1 VWERGDT
8 LARQH
13 GDLEV
18 LTWLQLPGVE
28 RDVVFGDAAS
38 ARARAR
44 SSLESSEECA
54 TPQARMVAHVVLGI
68 AHRLSDEWNEAVATL
83 EEALLAATTGANR
96 MFEGLVRAELAIA
109 VLGQGD
115 VDRTERE
122 AQTSVDV
129 AHESYSRCDEVRGS
143 LALAQTQLIRAN
155 DPALLRVEA
164 ALGRA
169 QELIHE
175 TGGRAQQPELHECRG
190 RLAQLH
196 GDLVA
201 AELEIGLARSMYE
214 EMGATEQV
222 ARLAA
227 ESSSQE
233 TGTEMQCGQCLPA
246 CEEVFFRG
254 FLIGALRSSGALVA
268 VAVVAAPALPP
279 VSKMFL
285 RPR

>member
-1 VWERGDT
+1 
-8 LARQH
+8 
-13 GDLEV
+13 
-18 LTWLQLPGVE
+18 
-28 RDVVFGDAAS
+28 
-38 ARARAR
+38 
-44 SSLESSEECA
+44 
-54 TPQARMVAHVVLGI
+54 MVAHVVLGI

-190 RLAQLH
+190 RLAQLR

-227 ESSSQE
+227 ESSS
-233 TGTEMQCGQCLPA
+233 
-246 CEEVFFRG
+246 
-254 FLIGALRSSGALVA
+254 
-268 VAVVAAPALPP
+268 
-279 VSKMFL
+279 
-285 RPR
+285 